1 MGSKVSEMKLYPF
14 LCFCFA
20 FTLIKAAQRETLTKK
35 EVFGNITNRLMIKD
49 REHEVLNI
57 PEGYTYPDFVAKDCR
72 AAYRHGKRQ
81 SGLYVIRPKNSPFLA
96 VYCEMDD
103 GGWTVLQRHSAG
115 ENEKWSQPW
124 SEYKN
129 GFGNLR
135 GDHWLGNEMM
145 HLLTRQN
152 VFIVR
157 FVFVDSD
164 GHTKHADYH
173 TFKVDSEENGYAL
186 RLGDY
191 SGDAGDALTTVG
203 EAVPKNSS
211 PKMSFLNMPLAVFA
225 VFLLICTSSSAEETV
240 EEVWK
245 ARLRDVDNLE
255 LVENVTAIRNLNDVL
270 SREAYHLVFKRDCEE
285 LFQIGHTTSGL
296 YIIRPEGSRKLV
308 VQCYMDGCNGWT
320 VIQRNSHNTEITWTE
335 AWTTYKYGFGNL
347 ENDHWLGNEYIHLIT
362 KQKLYKVRI
371 DLTNVNGV
379 VRYAEY
385 DSFFLADEDDFYKLK
400 LGMYEGTAG
409 DSLSSSVTKNMHDNM
424 RFSAKDRDNDRSSH
438 KNCADVHG
446 GGWWFDSCY
455 DVQLNRKGGLH
466 WQTFCDSNCKSSV
479 ILLKPVHMYCHRV

>member
-1 MGSKVSEMKLYPF
+1 M
-14 LCFCFA
+14 
-20 FTLIKAAQRETLTKK
+20 
-35 EVFGNITNRLMIKD
+35 
-49 REHEVLNI
+49 
-57 PEGYTYPDFVAKDCR
+57 
-72 AAYRHGKRQ
+72 
-81 SGLYVIRPKNSPFLA
+81 
-96 VYCEMDD
+96 
-103 GGWTVLQRHSAG
+103 
-115 ENEKWSQPW
+115 
-124 SEYKN
+124 
-129 GFGNLR
+129 
-135 GDHWLGNEMM
+135 
-145 HLLTRQN
+145 
-152 VFIVR
+152 
-157 FVFVDSD
+157 
-164 GHTKHADYH
+164 
-173 TFKVDSEENGYAL
+173 
-186 RLGDY
+186 
-191 SGDAGDALTTVG
+191 
-203 EAVPKNSS
+203 
-211 PKMSFLNMPLAVFA
+211 
-225 VFLLICTSSSAEETV
+225 
-240 EEVWK
+240 
-245 ARLRDVDNLE
+245 
-255 LVENVTAIRNLNDVL
+255 
-270 SREAYHLVFKRDCEE
+270 VFKRDCEE